1 MIIDL
6 TSTPHGPYSTL
17 RRPHI
22 DPTST
27 PHRLHIDSTSTSTNT
42 QLLFQPS
49 FVVKLYSF
57 LPPHPPPPH
66 FYSFLSITT
75 SSFSLFFYLTSYL
88 EDQTAGQS
96 KAQKAKWRP
105 NEGKKGQKKIK
116 TAKTRTKETKRT
128 IGPTFVILSLRS
140 MYLKEIL

>member
-49 FVVKLYSF
+49 FVVKLYSS
-57 LPPHPPPPH
+57 PPPPPTTSTFLFFSLHHH
-66 FYSFLSITT
+66 FLIFTVFLSDK
-75 SSFSLFFYLTSYL
+75 LFRRS
-88 EDQTAGQS
+88 DGPKQGS
-96 KAQKAKWRP
+96 KSQMKAKRRLKGP
-105 NEGKKGQKKIK
+105 KKDQ

-128 IGPTFVILSLRS
+128 IGLSFVILSLRS